1 VKTYWSILLVAL
13 SLLEAG
19 IGAYGQTN
27 TASPAP
33 KPAVRRVPAVPPRTS
48 YGAPATFP
56 PVVSVAPNVEAP
68 TNAEPVVSAITNAA
82 NADASAT
89 PAQAAIPGAPA
100 LAPANPPA
108 FGAPSAAT
116 PSAPASAGPPGFGAP
131 NNATPAAPA
140 ASGPPGFGTPSA
152 APTAQAAPANAT
164 AAGDPDDAMM
174 PPIAIKFPNAPID
187 QVLKFYAELVGRTIL
202 KSPQVTPQMT
212 ITLEAQ
218 TPLTRAEARQ
228 ALDTVLSLNG
238 IAMIP
243 VGEKFVSAV
252 LAAQALQEASAF
264 NTVDG
269 KKLPEAA
276 QFITQIVQL
285 TNAMPSEVVP
295 AITPFAKVPGGIV
308 PIDSSQ
314 MLVIRDYSINVKRM
328 LEVIRKIDVAT
339 DTDYKLEVFPIKYG
353 KVEDIYN
360 VMSGLVGG
368 GGAGASSTRPRTT
381 TGGASSRS
389 RNSSGVSNTS
399 MTRRNTAGTQPGQT
413 GQPASTAQSAFQQ
426 RLQQIVSKAAGG
438 DSEILGDAK
447 IIPDDRSNS
456 LVVYATRKDMMTI
469 TNIVGKLDVALAQ
482 VLIEAIVMEVT
493 LDNTLKYGVS
503 AMQRPQTSGKF
514 SSTGVSDNGG
524 GFLDSLGNLATNSA
538 SGSGGGLSYF
548 GKWGNDLDV
557 TVQAIAA
564 DSTVNVM
571 SRPRIQTTHAVP
583 AEFFV
588 GDTVPYITG
597 SSYSDYSSGSHSQY
611 SQLEVGITL
620 DVTPYV
626 TPDGLVVMEISQ
638 DISQLGTTVK
648 IDGNDVPQTTSRRQ
662 SATVSVEDGK
672 TIMLGGYITSQKSN
686 SKSGIPVLK
695 DIPYLGNLFRSNSKT
710 DKRVEL
716 IVLLKPTVLQTPK
729 DASLVAEME
738 KRKLPG
744 VVAAEQDFKKEEQKK
759 LDKTEQKLKKE
770 KK

>member
-13 SLLEAG
+13 SLLDAG
-19 IGAYGQTN
+19 MGAYGQTTN
-27 TASPAP
+27 TAPQAP
-33 KPAVRRVPAVPPRTS
+33 KSPVRRAPAVPPPS
-48 YGAPATFP
+48 SPAAPAVLP
-56 PVVSVAPNVEAP
+56 PAISTAPA
-68 TNAEPVVSAITNAA
+68 NAEAVITAITNKPPEAA
-82 NADASAT
+82 TNSAAT
-89 PAQAAIPGAPA
+89 PAPAANPGSPA

-108 FGAPSAAT
+108 FGAPAAAN
-116 PSAPASAGPPGFGAP
+116 PS
-131 NNATPAAPA
+131 APA
-140 ASGPPGFGTPSA
+140 ASGPPGFGTPSPA
-152 APTAQAAPANAT
+152 SAAQAAPTNAAANS
-164 AAGDPDDAMM
+164 DDAML
-174 PPIAIKFPNAPID
+174 PTTINYSNAFID
-187 QVLKFYAELVGRTIL
+187 QVLKFYAELSGRTIL
-202 KSPQVTPQMT
+202 KHPQILSTMT
-212 ITLEAQ
+212 ITLQSQ

-243 VGEKFVSAV
+243 LGEKFVEAV
-252 LAAQALQEASAF
+252 LTANALQEGSAF
-264 NTVDG
+264 NLVEG
-269 KKLPEAA
+269 GKLPEAA

-295 AITPFAKVPGGIV
+295 AITPFAKIQGAGGIV

-314 MLVIRDYSINVKRM
+314 MLVIRDYAINVKRM
-328 LEVIRKIDVAT
+328 LEVIKKIDVAV
-339 DTDYKLEVFPIKYG
+339 DSDYKLEVFPIKYG

-368 GGAGASSTRPRTT
+368 GAGAATTRPRTT
-381 TGGASSRS
+381 TGATSS
-389 RNSSGVSNTS
+389 RNSRAGASGSS
-399 MTRRNTAGTQPGQT
+399 MSRRNMGTQAGQPGQT
-413 GQPASTAQSAFQQ
+413 ASTAQSAFQQ
-426 RLQQIVSKAAGG
+426 RLQQIVSKAAGSE
-438 DSEILGDAK
+438 SEILGDAK

-456 LVVYATRKDMMTI
+456 LVVYATKKDMMTI

-493 LDNTLKYGVS
+493 LDNSLKYGVS

-514 SSTGVSDNGG
+514 SSTGVMDNGG
-524 GFLDSLGNLATNSA
+524 GFMNSLGNLATNS
-538 SGSGGGLSYF
+538 SGGGGGGLSYF

-597 SSYSDYSSGSHSQY
+597 STYSDYSSGTRSQY
-611 SQLEVGITL
+611 EQLEVGITL
-620 DVTPYV
+620 SVTPYV
-626 TPDGLVVMEISQ
+626 TPDGLVVMEIDQSI
-638 DISQLGTTVK
+638 DQLGTTVK

-662 SATVSVEDGK
+662 KATVSVEDGK

-686 SKSGIPVLK
+686 SKSGVPVLK
-695 DIPYLGNLFRSNSKT
+695 DIPYLGNLFRSTSKT
-710 DKRVEL
+710 EKRVEL
-716 IVLLKPTVLQTPK
+716 IVLMKPTVLQTPK
-729 DASLVAEME
+729 DASLVAQVE
-738 KRKLPG
+738 KQRLPG
-744 VVAAEQDFKKEEQKK
+744 VVAAEQDFKKEEQKR